1 MLSIYQKTLPYAR
14 EIARG
19 EGYRG
24 ARWPKC
30 LGDIPRE
37 WPYPIHAFLIWQQPH
52 PIFFAEAEYRANP
65 SEETLK
71 KWAGIV
77 FATAEF
83 MADLPIRDE
92 TGRYNLEPPLYI
104 VSENTDPRKTR
115 NPAFELGYWRYGLAA
130 ALEWQKRMG
139 IAENKK
145 WREVLENL
153 APLPQKG
160 GVYETFEGVENMWE
174 KLNYEHPALIG
185 TFGMLRGDGT
195 DPSAIRRTLDKID
208 ATWNFDRVWGWDF
221 PMLAMAARR
230 VGDPSAR

>member
-1 MLSIYQKTLPYAR
+1 
-14 EIARG
+14 
-19 EGYRG
+19 
-24 ARWPKC
+24 
-30 LGDIPRE
+30 
-37 WPYPIHAFLIWQQPH
+37 
-52 PIFFAEAEYRANP
+52 
-65 SEETLK
+65 
-71 KWAGIV
+71 
-77 FATAEF
+77 
-83 MADLPIRDE
+83 
-92 TGRYNLEPPLYI
+92 
-104 VSENTDPRKTR
+104 
-115 NPAFELGYWRYGLAA
+115 
-130 ALEWQKRMG
+130 MG

-221 PMLAMAARR
+221 PMLAMARHARR
-230 VGDPSAR
+230 RPRARDRLPAIFIAALFMGRSRGCKLSVRLLPRQRRAARGGCDARQRLGRRAPADPDALHFPKNGKWKVRAEGFGQKHQ